1 MATER
6 ERDERE
12 ACARTNERERANSTN
27 SNSRGH
33 NNPYSLRLLPS
44 PSLLYSVVVLV
55 PLALCEEASSFAAC
69 RCSSSWR

>member
-1 MATER
+1 V
-6 ERDERE
+6 
-12 ACARTNERERANSTN
+12 RTNERERERANSTN
-27 SNSRGH
+27 SNSGSRGH